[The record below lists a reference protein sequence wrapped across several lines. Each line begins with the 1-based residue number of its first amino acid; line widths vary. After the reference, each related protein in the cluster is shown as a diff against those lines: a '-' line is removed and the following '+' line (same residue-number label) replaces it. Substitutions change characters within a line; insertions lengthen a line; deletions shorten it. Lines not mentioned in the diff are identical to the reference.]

1 MKSIFLINKSK
12 LHIKKK
18 LYYLVNINKIRF
30 FLFVCLVVT
39 IFFIGTKQLRCTIEK
54 KMKIM
59 ENDNIFLLISNNIC
73 SRKCVSG
80 TREDM

>member
-30 FLFVCLVVT
+30 FFVCLFGRDH
-39 IFFIGTKQLRCTIEK
+39 FFYWNQAITLYHRK
-54 KMKIM
+54 KK
-59 ENDNIFLLISNNIC
+59 
-73 SRKCVSG
+73 
-80 TREDM
+80 